1 MVHPMISYIHEE
13 VRNKDGKRAKQKEK
27 KSPVNWIEIAV
38 QFLTGLI
45 TGIIILIID
54 KLWK

>member
-1 MVHPMISYIHEE
+1 MAKGRS
-13 VRNKDGKRAKQKEK
+13 RRKRKR
-27 KSPVNWIEIAV
+27 KSPVNWIEVAV

>member
-1 MVHPMISYIHEE
+1 MAKGRS
-13 VRNKDGKRAKQKEK
+13 RRKR
-27 KSPVNWIEIAV
+27 KSPVNWIEVVV

-54 KLWK
+54 KLWN

>member
-1 MVHPMISYIHEE
+1 MAKGSS
-13 VRNKDGKRAKQKEK
+13 RRKRKRKR
-27 KSPVNWIEIAV
+27 KSPVNWIEVAV

>member
-1 MVHPMISYIHEE
+1 MGD
-13 VRNKDGKRAKQKEK
+13 KK

-45 TGIIILIID
+45 TGIILLILD
-54 KLWK
+54 KLFG

>member
-1 MVHPMISYIHEE
+1 MAKGSS
-13 VRNKDGKRAKQKEK
+13 RRKRKR
-27 KSPVNWIEIAV
+27 KSPVNWIEVTV

-54 KLWK
+54 KLWN

>member
-1 MVHPMISYIHEE
+1 MAKGSS
-13 VRNKDGKRAKQKEK
+13 RRKRKG
-27 KSPVNWIEIAV
+27 PVNWIEVAV

>member
-1 MVHPMISYIHEE
+1 MAKGSS
-13 VRNKDGKRAKQKEK
+13 RRKR
-27 KSPVNWIEIAV
+27 KSPVNWIEVAA

>member
-1 MVHPMISYIHEE
+1 MG
-13 VRNKDGKRAKQKEK
+13 GKK

-45 TGIIILIID
+45 TGIILLILD
-54 KLWK
+54 KLFG

>member
-1 MVHPMISYIHEE
+1 MAKGSS
-13 VRNKDGKRAKQKEK
+13 RRKRKN
-27 KSPVNWIEIAV
+27 PVNWIEVAV